1 MPSSF
6 HERRATSAALVDDR
20 LRRMHPAEQI
30 LALRR
35 AGQHEEACALAV
47 DLAARSPLDAELQYE
62 AACVHDYLGREVR
75 AIPFYIAALGG
86 ELAAEKRRRAY
97 LGLSSTYRA
106 LGRYA
111 EAERTAHE
119 GLAHFPDAVE
129 LSAFLA
135 MALHNRGQSKR
146 AVELLLTLLAN
157 TSSDPSVEYYREA
170 ILFYAQDIERSWPD
184 AV

>member
-1 MPSSF
+1 M
-6 HERRATSAALVDDR
+6 R
-20 LRRMHPAEQI
+20 PADQI

-35 AGQHEEACALAV
+35 AGDHEQACVLAV
-47 DLAARSPLDAELQYE
+47 ELATASPGDADLQYE
-62 AACVHDYLGREVR
+62 TACVHDYLGREAR
-75 AIPFYIAALGG
+75 AIPFYTAALGG
-86 ELAAEKRRRAY
+86 DLSVEKRRRAY

-111 EAERTAHE
+111 EAERTARE
-119 GLAHFPDAVE
+119 GLARFPDAVE

-135 MALHNRGQSKR
+135 MALHNLGQSKR
-146 AVELLLTLLAN
+146 AVEILLTLLAQ
-157 TSSDPSVEYYREA
+157 TSSDPQVEYYREA